1 MWDRCWRLKGPG
13 QAKAPAPPLYY
24 HNDLQTGIHEDFSR
38 ADSARGSSDRS
49 FGFVFAV
56 VFSLVACLPLLRAK
70 PARPWAFVVSA
81 LFLLL
86 ALIRPTVL
94 GPANRLWTRL
104 ALLLSKITNPIM
116 TGLMFY
122 LVFTPLA
129 IALRLMGKDLLR
141 LKSEPVADSFWIPRN
156 PPGPAP
162 ETMRNQ
168 F

>member
-1 MWDRCWRLKGPG
+1 M
-13 QAKAPAPPLYY
+13 
-24 HNDLQTGIHEDFSR
+24 
-38 ADSARGSSDRS
+38 DSARGSSDRS
-49 FGFVFAV
+49 FGFVFAAVFV
-56 VFSLVACLPLLRAK
+56 VVACLPLLRGK
-70 PARPWAFVVSA
+70 PVRLWAFGLGA

-86 ALIRPTVL
+86 ALIRPAVL

-104 ALLLSKITNPIM
+104 ALLLSRVTNPIM

-122 LVFTPLA
+122 LVFTPVA
-129 IALRLMGKDLLR
+129 IVLRLMGKDLLR
-141 LKSEPVADSFWIPRN
+141 LKSEAAANSFWIPRT

>member
-1 MWDRCWRLKGPG
+1 M
-13 QAKAPAPPLYY
+13 YY
-24 HNDLQTGIHEDFSR
+24 HNGLQTGTHENYSR
-38 ADSARGSSDRS
+38 VDSTRGSADRS
-49 FGFVFAV
+49 FGFVFAG
-56 VFSLVACLPLLRAK
+56 VFSLLACLPLLRG
-70 PARPWAFVVSA
+70 RPVRAWALAVSA

-86 ALIRPTVL
+86 ALIRPAVL

-122 LVFTPLA
+122 LVFTPVA
-129 IALRLMGKDLLR
+129 IVLRLMGKDLLR
-141 LKSEPVADSFWIPRN
+141 LKSEPVANSFWIPRT

>member
-1 MWDRCWRLKGPG
+1 MR
-13 QAKAPAPPLYY
+13 
-24 HNDLQTGIHEDFSR
+24 
-38 ADSARGSSDRS
+38 DSARGSSDRS
-49 FGFVFAV
+49 FGFVFAG
-56 VFSLVACLPLLRAK
+56 VFSLIACLPLLRGK
-70 PARPWAFVVSA
+70 PVRVWAFAISA

-86 ALIRPTVL
+86 AVICPGLL

-104 ALLLSKITNPIM
+104 ALLLSKITNPVM

-122 LVFTPLA
+122 VVFTPVA
-129 IALRLMGKDLLR
+129 FVLRLMGKDLLR
-141 LKSEPVADSFWIPRN
+141 LKSEPAADSFWTPRD

>member
-1 MWDRCWRLKGPG
+1 M
-13 QAKAPAPPLYY
+13 YY

-38 ADSARGSSDRS
+38 ADSVRGSSDRS
-49 FGFVFAV
+49 FGFVFAA
-56 VFSLVACLPLLRAK
+56 VFSLVACLPLLHGKPVRA
-70 PARPWAFVVSA
+70 WAFGISA

-86 ALIRPTVL
+86 ALIRPGLL

-122 LVFTPLA
+122 VVFTPLA
-129 IALRLMGKDLLR
+129 IVLHLMGKDLLR
-141 LKSEPVADSFWIPRN
+141 LKAEPVADSFWITRS